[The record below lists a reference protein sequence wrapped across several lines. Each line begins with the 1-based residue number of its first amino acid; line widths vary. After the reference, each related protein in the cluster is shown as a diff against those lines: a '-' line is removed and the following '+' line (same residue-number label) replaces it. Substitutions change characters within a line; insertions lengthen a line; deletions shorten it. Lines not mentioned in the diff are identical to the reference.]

1 MSTLNNIVTQ
11 EAINHCLGY
20 IDEPKK
26 DQFLELMA
34 VTQIILN
41 DPTFED
47 SIAGT
52 SLRASYI
59 TTIIRKEKGQLRFQC
74 VSEMSI
80 DFSKIPID
88 FDVDRGTEDDPII
101 ESYNILEKHK
111 PTLRDILGAL
121 KRNYFMP
128 QDFSDK
134 LMIDHIKRLREI
146 FNKHEILTFPSIDM
160 RVLKIG
166 ILPIC

>member
-1 MSTLNNIVTQ
+1 MIATRSMLNNIVSQ

-20 IDEPKK
+20 IDEPKR

-41 DPTFED
+41 D

-52 SLRASYI
+52 SIRASYT

-74 VSEMSI
+74 VSEMSV

-88 FDVDRGTEDDPII
+88 YAVDRGTEDDPII

-111 PTLRDILGAL
+111 PTLRDILGVL

-128 QDFSDK
+128 RDFSDK
-134 LMIDHIKRLREI
+134 LMIDHINKLREI
-146 FNKHEILTFPSIDM
+146 FTKHEILTFPSIDM
-160 RVLKIG
+160 RVLNIG

>member
-1 MSTLNNIVTQ
+1 MSMLNNIVTQ

-20 IDEPKK
+20 IDESKK
-26 DQFLELMA
+26 DQFLELMP
-34 VTQIILN
+34 VIQIILD

-52 SLRASYI
+52 SIRASYI

-74 VSEMSI
+74 VSGMSV

-88 FDVDRGTEDDPII
+88 FAVDRGHEDDPII

-111 PTLRDILGAL
+111 PTLRDILGVL

-128 QDFSDK
+128 RDFSDK
-134 LMIDHIKRLREI
+134 LMIDHVNKLREI
-146 FNKHEILTFPSIDM
+146 FTKYEILTFPSIDM
-160 RVLKIG
+160 RALNMG
-166 ILPIC
+166 ILPFC

>member
-1 MSTLNNIVTQ
+1 MTATRSMLNNIVSQ

-20 IDEPKK
+20 IDEPKR

-41 DPTFED
+41 D

-52 SLRASYI
+52 SIRASYT

-74 VSEMSI
+74 VSEMSV

-88 FDVDRGTEDDPII
+88 YAVDRGTEDDPII

-111 PTLRDILGAL
+111 PTLRDILGVL

-128 QDFSDK
+128 RDFSDK
-134 LMIDHIKRLREI
+134 LMIDHINKLREI
-146 FNKHEILTFPSIDM
+146 FTKHEILTFPSIDM
-160 RVLKIG
+160 RVLNIG

>member
-1 MSTLNNIVTQ
+1 MLNNIVTQ

-20 IDEPKK
+20 IDESNKG
-26 DQFLELMA
+26 QFLELMA
-34 VTQIILN
+34 VTQIILD

-52 SLRASYI
+52 SIRASYI

-74 VSEMSI
+74 VSEMSV

-88 FDVDRGTEDDPII
+88 FAVDRRQEDDPII

-111 PTLRDILGAL
+111 PTLRDILGVL

-128 QDFSDK
+128 RDFSDT
-134 LMIDHIKRLREI
+134 LMIDHINKLREI
-146 FNKHEILTFPSIDM
+146 FTKYEILIFPSIDM
-160 RVLKIG
+160 CALNIG

>member
-1 MSTLNNIVTQ
+1 MLNNIVTQ

-20 IDEPKK
+20 IDESNKG
-26 DQFLELMA
+26 QFLELMA
-34 VTQIILN
+34 VTQIILD

-52 SLRASYI
+52 NIRATYI

-74 VSEMSI
+74 VSEMSV
-80 DFSKIPID
+80 DFNKIPID
-88 FDVDRGTEDDPII
+88 FAVDGGHEDDPII
-101 ESYNILEKHK
+101 ESYNILERHK
-111 PTLRDILGAL
+111 LTLRDILGVL

-128 QDFSDK
+128 RDFSDT
-134 LMIDHIKRLREI
+134 LMIDHINKLREI
-146 FNKHEILTFPSIDM
+146 FTEYEILTFPSIDM
-160 RVLKIG
+160 RALNIG